1 VQEQSVASI
10 LKTQVLDTNFFQ
22 TSPPPS
28 YPAQAHDAGPYYQ
41 QPQGSAGDYY
51 GGQPQQQGYYP
62 TQQGYGQPQQNQ
74 QGYYP
79 QGQPMYYP
87 PQQQGGYPPQQQG
100 YYANDRGN
108 SGSGAGGICAGIMAA
123 MACCCCLDILF

>member
-1 VQEQSVASI
+1 MSYN
-10 LKTQVLDTNFFQ
+10 KP

-28 YPAQAHDAGPYYQ
+28 YPAQAHDAGAYYQ
-41 QPQGSAGDYY
+41 QPQGAAGDYY

-87 PQQQGGYPPQQQG
+87 PQQQGGYPP
-100 YYANDRGN
+100 
-108 SGSGAGGICAGIMAA
+108 STAGIL
-123 MACCCCLDILF
+123 CQ